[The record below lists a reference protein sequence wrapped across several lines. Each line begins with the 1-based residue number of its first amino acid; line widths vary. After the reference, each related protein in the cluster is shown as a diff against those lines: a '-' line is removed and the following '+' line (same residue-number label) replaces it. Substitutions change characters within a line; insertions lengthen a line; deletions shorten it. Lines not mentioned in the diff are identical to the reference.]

1 MLGRVRKAE
10 EVYSKDRDISVML
23 RVNQE
28 WRCIDKKDKMIIRRN
43 NVRIE
48 MDMDVFNTLF
58 EVVE

>member
-48 MDMDVFNTLF
+48 MDMDLFNTLF

>member
-10 EVYSKDRDISVML
+10 EVYSKDRDISVVL

-28 WRCIDKKDKMIIRRN
+28 WKCIDKKDKMIIRRN

>member
-23 RVNQE
+23 RINQE

-48 MDMDVFNTLF
+48 MDMDLFNTLF